1 MRRGSSLLLSR
12 RASTASAGQ
21 LSAPDALGG
30 DAAAPPPS
38 ALLELK
44 CEAPGLRGSV
54 HYYVA
59 CAEGERDALLHAFA
73 TAAAALNGWRPPGHA
88 QGLAR

>member
-1 MRRGSSLLLSR
+1 VRRGSSLLLSR

-59 CAEGERDALLHAFA
+59 CAEGERDALLRAFA
-73 TAAAALNGWRPPGHA
+73 TAAAALNG
-88 QGLAR
+88 